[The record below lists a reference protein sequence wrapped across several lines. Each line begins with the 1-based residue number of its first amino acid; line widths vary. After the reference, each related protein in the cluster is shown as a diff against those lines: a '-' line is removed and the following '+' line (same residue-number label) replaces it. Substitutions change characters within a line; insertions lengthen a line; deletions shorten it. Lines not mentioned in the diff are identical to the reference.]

1 MNTAPILD
9 FELFKQEKL
18 WEHFSQMVHSALD
31 KALAGLKDYFLSES
45 KMTLKE
51 MSDLFQDK
59 KQEIASSMLQEFIQG
74 KYASLLEQTHADCSQ
89 CGKTIRKQNDSSRI
103 VETLLGAVEICRP
116 YFYCRDCKL
125 GFSPLDQELEFSP
138 RRKQDDL
145 QQIAL
150 EFVAEMP
157 FERASELFEKSTGVP
172 FSDHRMHD
180 LVSSFV
186 NETKVE
192 DVIPSAEEIARRID
206 EATTSEKRRPVLV
219 VTMDGAHAK
228 IRPPGGRKVKR
239 GPGGYKEVKGFR
251 IYMPAQGRIIQIA
264 SWHQHTDETE
274 QITEALKLAAS
285 RIPQERVRIGLIG
298 DGAHWLWNSMTAA
311 FPKGRQILDYYHCS
325 EYVHKVGELQFADD
339 PNKALHWVEATMA
352 RLFSKDG
359 IRHVIAGL
367 KRMQPKDEA
376 AKEQIQKTITYLTNN
391 KGRTGYKGAKIGGYP
406 IGSGGIESANKF
418 ICHTRLKRSGAWWL
432 KTNCNNMLKLR
443 CSLVNGTFDNLFQK
457 CATREKAKGLV
468 RNA

>member
-1 MNTAPILD
+1 MNAAPILD

-18 WEHFSQMVHSALD
+18 WEYYCQMVHNALD
-31 KALAGLKDYFLSES
+31 KALAGLKDHFLS
-45 KMTLKE
+45 KNPMTLKE
-51 MSDLFQDK
+51 MSDLFQGK

-74 KYASLLEQTHADCSQ
+74 KYASLLEQTHAECSE
-89 CGKTIRKQNDSSRI
+89 CGKSIRKRNDSSRI
-103 VETLLGAVEICRP
+103 VETLLGAVEISRP

-150 EFVAEMP
+150 EFMAEMP

-180 LVSSFV
+180 LLSSFV
-186 NETKVE
+186 DETTAE
-192 DVIPSAEEIARRID
+192 EVIPSAEEIARRID

-219 VTMDGAHAK
+219 VTMDGAHTK
-228 IRPPGGRKVKR
+228 IRPPGGRKDKR
-239 GPGGYKEVKGFR
+239 GAGSYKEVKGFR
-251 IYMPAQGRIIQIA
+251 IYMLAKDRIIQIA
-264 SWHQHTDETE
+264 SWHQHTDEPE

-285 RIPQERVRIGLIG
+285 RIPQDRVRIGLIG
-298 DGAHWLWNSMTAA
+298 DGAHWLWNSMKAA

-352 RLFSKDG
+352 RLFRKDG
-359 IRHVIAGL
+359 LRHVIAGL
-367 KRMQPKDEA
+367 KRMQPKDDA

-391 KGRTGYKGAKIGGYP
+391 KGRTGYKGVKIGGYP

-457 CATREKAKGLV
+457 CATRDKAKRLV